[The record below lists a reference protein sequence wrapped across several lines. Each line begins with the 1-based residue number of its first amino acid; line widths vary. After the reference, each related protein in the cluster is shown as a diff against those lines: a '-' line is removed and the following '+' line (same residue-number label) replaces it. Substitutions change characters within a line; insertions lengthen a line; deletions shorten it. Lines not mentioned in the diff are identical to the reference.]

1 MSMQRLSATLYD
13 DEVEFLDEISE
24 NRSQA
29 LREVIRFAHW
39 DRLTTF
45 KCWECSE
52 TFHAEEQAEYCP
64 FCGEDRVRERVTK
77 RGSGEKV

>member
-1 MSMQRLSATLYD
+1 MTMKRLCATLYD
-13 DEVEFLDEISE
+13 EEVEFLDEISD
-24 NRSQA
+24 NRSEA

-45 KCWECSE
+45 QCWNCAE
-52 TFHAEEQAEYCP
+52 TFHAEEEAEYCP
-64 FCGEDRVRERVTK
+64 FCGSERVNERKTK